1 MARKGKK
8 HQDLNIEDQNK
19 EPKLTLDSFFD
30 KNGFWLLLG
39 ALVLVSFYVFKD
51 YILLKNVYLFKDIGS
66 DTINAK
72 WPTMAHI
79 ADYIRKEGI
88 DLPPKN

>member
-8 HQDLNIEDQNK
+8 DQDLNVEGQK
-19 EPKLTLDSFFD
+19 KVTKLTLDSFFD

-51 YILLKNVYLFKDIGS
+51 YILSASS
-66 DTINAK
+66 D
-72 WPTMAHI
+72 
-79 ADYIRKEGI
+79 
-88 DLPPKN
+88 